1 MLYENDFYVIPDH
14 IKRMSDTQIKKEALK
29 AYEEMK
35 SHPVIHKKKPLKNGL
50 QFNFKT
56 FKEPS

>member
-35 SHPVIHKKKPLKNGL
+35 SHPVIYKKSL
-50 QFNFKT
+50 
-56 FKEPS
+56 